1 MAAKKEEVTLAV
13 VLNEIKNM
21 ASDITET
28 KAGVQ
33 RINGG
38 MRALEI
44 RVSASEGQCSKVCEF
59 NEKRFTSLFA
69 LKDRIWVYMGATSAV
84 CTGVGFILGRYLG

>member
-21 ASDITET
+21 AGDIADT
-28 KAGVQ
+28 KAGVLK
-33 RINGG
+33 INGG
-38 MRALEI
+38 MRDLEN
-44 RVSASEGQCSKVCEF
+44 RVTASEKQCTTVCNF

-69 LKDRIWVYMGATSAV
+69 LKDRIWLYMGATSTV
-84 CTGVGFILGRYLG
+84 CTGLGFIIGRFLG